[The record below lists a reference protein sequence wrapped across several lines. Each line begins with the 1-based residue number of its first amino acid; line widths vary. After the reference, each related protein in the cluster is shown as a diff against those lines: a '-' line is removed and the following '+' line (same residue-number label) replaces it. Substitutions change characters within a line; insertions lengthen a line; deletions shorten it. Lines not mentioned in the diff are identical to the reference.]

1 VRLSIG
7 TLTLALTA
15 ALLLALAGCS
25 SKAEHSYR
33 RAQSLDHAGKHQL
46 ALDEYLRVANE
57 SPGHPLAD
65 DALYHAAFIYREYL
79 EEPQR
84 AAQTYERLVN
94 EYPDGDFYEN
104 ALLWLGA
111 LYTEEGKMRDPDRA
125 ISYYRQ
131 ILDRR
136 NGRAPMK
143 AEALLAI
150 ARILLEKKDKRAIER
165 CKELIAKYPDDRYH
179 KREAQLLLAEAM
191 ESLGAKPEE
200 VIKAYQKVVDE
211 FPNTRTADKAKRA
224 IGWIS
229 YRVRQAEEA
238 KPKEST
244 KVSHAVLKGV
254 PAYGAFAARGWV
266 HAEMIDALTAAAKAA
281 GRDVSAPLVAGITG
295 GVFQFF
301 YTSEDPTLGA
311 GILAENPPQLV
322 ADALGLSR
330 NQMSSDTLEHGLA
343 RLRQC
348 IDEGHPVLAP
358 YGGPGRWTL
367 VVGYDTDKKLVYV
380 LTAGATKPRPVPEAE
395 FGKRWQAGF
404 ERPSGLPESVPTPAP
419 FYQFS
424 FGPSLHKPSINDI
437 IGEALRRGAKWLL
450 EPAAFGIPSGLA
462 AYKELMEHLRR
473 CGTASEPDPE
483 GDARLAAWGK
493 APLTSLLSSRKCAAE
508 FLRLAAEKSSGIREA
523 NALAAARK
531 YDEIVNLLENLRV
544 TFPQLPEETEQGS
557 AIAEDAMNT
566 FRDKCLDAQTIVQQ
580 IADRE
585 REAAGL
591 LERAAQ

>member
-1 VRLSIG
+1 MRFSLG
-7 TLTLALTA
+7 TLMLALTA
-15 ALLLALAGCS
+15 AATLAFVGCS
-25 SKAEHSYR
+25 SKAAHSYR

-65 DALYHAAFIYREYL
+65 DALYHVAFIYREYL
-79 EEPQR
+79 EDPRR
-84 AAQTYERLVN
+84 AAQTYERLIR

-104 ALLWLGA
+104 ALLRLGA
-111 LYTEEGKMRDPDRA
+111 LYTEDEEVRDPDRA
-125 ISYYRQ
+125 ISYYQQ

-165 CKELIAKYPDDRYH
+165 CKELIAKYPEDRYH

-191 ESLGAKPEE
+191 ESLGNKPEE
-200 VIKAYQKVVDE
+200 VIKAYQRVVDE
-211 FPNTRTADKAKRA
+211 FPNTRAADKAKRA

-229 YRVRQAEEA
+229 YRVKQAEEA
-238 KPKEST
+238 KPKEPT
-244 KVSHAVLKGV
+244 KVSHALLKGV

-281 GRDVSAPLVAGITG
+281 GRDVSAPFVAGITG

-301 YTSEDPTLGA
+301 YTSKAPALGA
-311 GILAENPPQLV
+311 TLLAEHPPQIV

-348 IDEGHPVLAP
+348 IEEGHPVLVP

-380 LTAGATKPRPVPEAE
+380 LAAGASKPRTVPETE
-395 FGKRWQAGF
+395 FGKKWQAGF
-404 ERPSGLPESVPTPAP
+404 RRPSGLPESVPTPAP

-424 FGPSLHKPSINDI
+424 FGPSLRKPSINDVV
-437 IGEALRRGAKWLL
+437 GEAFRRGAKWMY
-450 EPAAFGIPSGLA
+450 EPAVFGIPSGLS
-462 AYKELMEHLRR
+462 AYKELTDHLRR

-483 GDARLAAWGK
+483 GDARLASWGK

-508 FLRLAAEKSSGIREA
+508 FLRLAAEKSSGARQA

-544 TFPQLPEETEQGS
+544 TFPQLPEETGQGS
-557 AIAEDAMNT
+557 AVAESLMES
-566 FRDKCLDAQTIVQQ
+566 FRKQCLDAQAIVQQ